1 MSSIKISADSTC
13 DLSPELK
20 ERYGITTVPLYVNY
34 EGKSCRDGVDASPE
48 DLYESYYRTGKVSTT
63 SAPTPEDL
71 IRHFQNLTA
80 DGSEVIHFD
89 ISSAM
94 SSAYQNAVLA
104 AKEVPGVYPVDG
116 RNLSTGTA
124 LLMLEACD
132 LAAEG
137 VPAAEIAKR
146 METERDH
153 VYASFIID
161 TLEFLWKGGR
171 CSGVA
176 ALGANLLRLKPC
188 IEVRDGN
195 MHVGRKFRGRLGDV
209 LEQYAAAKLSGR
221 EGLRLNRVFITH
233 SGVEDGMVE
242 RVKGVVKSLAP
253 FEEVFVTRAGCTVSS
268 HCGPGTLGVLFM
280 AD

>member
-1 MSSIKISADSTC
+1 MSQIKISADSTC

-20 ERYGITTVPLYVNY
+20 ERYGVATVPMYVNF
-34 EGKSCRDGVDASPE
+34 EGKSCRDGVDATPD

-63 SAPTPEDL
+63 SAPTPEDY
-71 IRHFQNLTA
+71 ISHFQKLTA
-80 DGSEVIHFD
+80 DGSQVIHFD
-89 ISSAM
+89 ISSEM

-104 AKEVPGVYPVDG
+104 SQEVPGVFPVDS

-124 LLMLEACD
+124 LLALEAYD
-132 LAAEG
+132 LATEG
-137 VPAAEIAKR
+137 KSAQEIAKQ
-146 METERDH
+146 MESERDK

-171 CSGVA
+171 CSGIA

-188 IEVRDGN
+188 IEVKDGN
-195 MHVGRKFRGRLGDV
+195 MHVGRKFRGRMGDV

-242 RVKGVVKSLAP
+242 RVKAVVRNLAP
-253 FEEVFVTRAGCTVSS
+253 FEEILVTRAGCTISS

>member
-1 MSSIKISADSTC
+1 MSQINISADSTC

-20 ERYGITTVPLYVNY
+20 GRYGITTLPLYVNF
-34 EGKSCRDGVDASPE
+34 EGKSCRDGVDAQPD

-63 SAPTPEDL
+63 SAPTPEDY
-71 IRHFQNLTA
+71 IEYFRGLT
-80 DGSEVIHFD
+80 DGGNEVIHFN
-89 ISSAM
+89 ISSEM
-94 SSAYQNAVLA
+94 SSAHQNAVLA
-104 AKEVPGVYPVDG
+104 SQEVPGVHVVDS

-124 LLMLEACD
+124 LLALEAYD
-132 LAAEG
+132 LAQAG
-137 VPAAEIAKR
+137 KPAAEIAKL
-146 METERDH
+146 METERDK
-153 VYASFIID
+153 VYASFVID

-188 IEVRDGN
+188 IEVTDGK
-195 MHVGRKFRGRLGDV
+195 MHVGRKFRGRMGDV
-209 LEQYAAAKLSGR
+209 LEQYAAARLSGR
-221 EGLRLNRVFITH
+221 DGLRLNRVFITH

-242 RVKGVVKSLAP
+242 RVKGIVKSLAP
-253 FEEVFVTRAGCTVSS
+253 FEEILVTRAGCTISS